1 MKHRP
6 KPVGADA
13 KNSSRHSRKRSG
25 SQKRSRSPE
34 PKRKARESN
43 ALEEQQS
50 QMPFRPEAGDSFG
63 LRKLLPPKKKSDQ
76 TRLTLNE
83 RFAQFHDSKPIVV
96 DESISI
102 EIERNIEGDEP
113 FVIPNFHPHEVRLPR
128 RNDEGRRSLTSRVEF
143 ASKHNQEVEEEYAEK
158 RVVTVMKSRSRES
171 ASDTVWHRLGQT
183 SRGMGEAPT
192 RLPTLFWKDA
202 GHETV
207 IQVPIITSD
216 RGRDADSEVT
226 SANDR
231 LGRRVVQTR
240 SDPEF
245 RRSDAS
251 ESQFR
256 NRRRFPPSREDPDP
270 RQGNSQDQ
278 DPRFFR
284 GSNRRFDPQGRRRLV
299 DKFRGKFTSSAVRGM
314 KPNVREDEKTQLD
327 ELPDFSRRPDKYSY
341 DSWMDKPEMIPK
353 GRSYFE
359 HDNRN
364 EDAPWGVNRG
374 RGRGSFVRGGRGGGG
389 GRGFGGRTM
398 PRFQNVGFRKRSRSA
413 ESLEWKHD
421 KFETLEDEKPSSTT
435 EK

>member
-1 MKHRP
+1 MFVFVILPRRHNKDSSDSEGDKKDVAQKDGPRRRSRSPDRPNRRSRSKSHDQKRSKDTRHGKKRMKHRP

-143 ASKHNQEVEEEYAEK
+143 ASKHNEEVEEEYAEK

-284 GSNRRFDPQGRRRLV
+284 GSNRRFDPQGRRQVSFHCVFAMHYSSSLLFYFINHQYQFCHHYLKGMSRL
-299 DKFRGKFTSSAVRGM
+299 F
-314 KPNVREDEKTQLD
+314 
-327 ELPDFSRRPDKYSY
+327 
-341 DSWMDKPEMIPK
+341 IC
-353 GRSYFE
+353 
-359 HDNRN
+359 
-364 EDAPWGVNRG
+364 
-374 RGRGSFVRGGRGGGG
+374 
-389 GRGFGGRTM
+389 
-398 PRFQNVGFRKRSRSA
+398 
-413 ESLEWKHD
+413 
-421 KFETLEDEKPSSTT
+421 
-435 EK
+435 